1 MIKIHYILQEF
12 FEHIESRRGYTTQK
26 LVTMYRA
33 MSPMLTKIEGLVVNT
48 NTGKAVKL
56 APYYQYWESII
67 YDGIKQV
74 IHIIR
79 DN

>member
-1 MIKIHYILQEF
+1 M
-12 FEHIESRRGYTTQK
+12 YTTQK
-26 LVTMYRA
+26 LVTTYRA

-48 NTGKAVKL
+48 NTGKAPKL

-74 IHIIR
+74 RHLPDTSLLIAEAITCVATYI
-79 DN
+79 